1 LILLIQNKLTA
12 ILCCF
17 LILLSPTYSLAA
29 DSKIKPEAVSPG
41 VITELRKGQ
50 CAPYAGVLF
59 SKDAAA
65 KLYTQLKFS
74 EKDCQLKLS
83 KKLDLLKLDYDTRL
97 KLSQLRLD
105 TETEKNKSLLSVKD
119 SRIKYLEKN
128 LRPPSWYEAGEFWFA
143 MGVVG
148 GILIT
153 VASGYALSQAS
164 K

>member
-1 LILLIQNKLTA
+1 MLIRNKVVA
-12 ILCCF
+12 FLCCF
-17 LILLSPTYSLAA
+17 LIIWSPTYSLAA
-29 DSKIKPEAVSPG
+29 DSKITPETVSPG
-41 VITELRKGQ
+41 VITELRQGQ
-50 CAPYAGVLF
+50 HAPYSGILF

-74 EKDCQLKLS
+74 EKDCELKLS
-83 KKLDLLKLDYDTRL
+83 KRLDLLKLDYDTRTKLLQL
-97 KLSQLRLD
+97 KLD

-119 SRIKYLEKN
+119 SRIEYLEKN
-128 LRPPSWYEAGEFWFA
+128 LQPPSWYESGEFWFA

-153 VASGYALSQAS
+153 VASGYAISQAG